1 MACRDASIHASGAD
15 ARLIAGNPEAKE
27 NEGWDERNEQIER
40 DHAGTLA
47 PAVAQGMSP
56 DAPGR
61 EASWHIGGGMIRNDK
76 ELAITRERM
85 AMFERMLA
93 ELRKTA
99 RPQEWQDL
107 SSGYRLE
114 IERMQREVLDYLVH

>member
-1 MACRDASIHASGAD
+1 
-15 ARLIAGNPEAKE
+15 
-27 NEGWDERNEQIER
+27 
-40 DHAGTLA
+40 
-47 PAVAQGMSP
+47 
-56 DAPGR
+56 
-61 EASWHIGGGMIRNDK
+61 MIRNDK

-107 SSGYRLE
+107 RSGYRLE
-114 IERMQREVLDYLVH
+114 IERMQREILDYLVH